1 MKWISKR
8 FMQESVS
15 QRKVVENLIKE
26 IGEDI
31 IEKMIKEKYTKMV
44 VESVSDEIDKKLE
57 NITFIPRTIYKS
69 KK

>member
-1 MKWISKR
+1 
-8 FMQESVS
+8 MQESVS

>member
-1 MKWISKR
+1 
-8 FMQESVS
+8 MQESVS

-57 NITFIPRTIYKS
+57 KITFIPRTIYKS

>member
-44 VESVSDEIDKKLE
+44 VESVSDEIDKKTRE
-57 NITFIPRTIYKS
+57 YYIHT
-69 KK
+69 

>member
-1 MKWISKR
+1 MNWISKR

-31 IEKMIKEKYTKMV
+31 IEKMIKEKYTKLV